1 MNNMN
6 RVNTDKKYKIAN
18 EVHIEE
24 ENESVGKM
32 IFRFGLLAIICVL
45 AFLVAK
51 YIVRSNIDGEKSPID
66 TSERI

>member
-6 RVNTDKKYKIAN
+6 KVNTNKKYKISN

-24 ENESVGKM
+24 ENESVGM
-32 IFRFGLLAIICVL
+32 FLFRFGLLALICVL

-51 YIVRSNIDGEKSPID
+51 YIVRSNIDGEKTPID
-66 TSERI
+66 TSERL

>member
-1 MNNMN
+1 MN
-6 RVNTDKKYKIAN
+6 RVNTNKKYKIAN

-51 YIVRSNIDGEKSPID
+51 YIVRNDIDGEKIPID